1 MTSWLSPLCK
11 AEEGRKEG
19 HLIGEGVHVLG
30 LCTSNTLG
38 REVESFSA
46 GPSWTDSGEPDGALT
61 WVRSSSCGPGS
72 SGLGFDDL

>member
-1 MTSWLSPLCK
+1 MTSGLSPLCK
-11 AEEGRKEG
+11 AEEGRKEE
-19 HLIGEGVHVLG
+19 HLTGEGVHVLG

-46 GPSWTDSGEPDGALT
+46 GPSWIDSGEPDGALT
-61 WVRSSSCGPGS
+61 WVGSLSCGPGS